1 LIQLIAAVLISLP
14 GAMYAADAVIVG
26 DVDSESQLIT
36 SDGEIYVLA
45 DTEKGRELSSDYV
58 GETVEVK
65 GSVAYEEEDDLK
77 IITVA
82 SFKVVVPDG
91 LEEGDGE

>member
-1 LIQLIAAVLISLP
+1 MAAASLIFLSGAA
-14 GAMYAADAVIVG
+14 YAADAVIVG
-26 DVDSESQLIT
+26 DVGSESQLIT

-45 DTEKGRELSSDYV
+45 DTEKGRELSTDYV
-58 GETVEVK
+58 GETVEAQ

-91 LEEGDGE
+91 LDEGEGE